1 MESDIITQSAQN
13 NAIEAAA
20 MAIRTLDDPTRLS
33 LPGWDSEDEFPPENL
48 DSNEPNME
56 RHQHLMQML
65 HLIACLQ
72 WLWRDRNDYFVSGN
86 LTVYYSPRQKKS
98 EFFRG
103 PDFFVAKDCDPNPN
117 RRSWVV
123 WHEDGKY
130 PNFILEILSESTAA
144 MDRGEKKEIY
154 QNIFRTP
161 EYFLYE
167 PETQIL
173 EGYRLQGGRYVAIP
187 TNDRG
192 LIWSEQLELY
202 LGIWEGSVRFF
213 DASGDRVLMPE
224 EDALLAMQQLEDE
237 RQKFEAEKQRA
248 DRLAERLRAL
258 GVDED

>member
-1 MESDIITQSAQN
+1 
-13 NAIEAAA
+13 
-20 MAIRTLDDPTRLS
+20 
-33 LPGWDSEDEFPPENL
+33 
-48 DSNEPNME
+48 
-56 RHQHLMQML
+56 
-65 HLIACLQ
+65 LQ

-130 PNFILEILSESTAA
+130 PNFILEILSESTAD

-167 PETQIL
+167 PETQSL

-202 LGIWEGSVRFF
+202 LGVWDGNARFF
-213 DASGDRVLMPE
+213 NPAGDRVLMPDE
-224 EDALLAMQQLEDE
+224 EALLAMQQLEFE
-237 RQKFEAEKQRA
+237 RQRA
-248 DRLAERLRAL
+248 DRLADRLRSL
-258 GVDED
+258 GVEDI